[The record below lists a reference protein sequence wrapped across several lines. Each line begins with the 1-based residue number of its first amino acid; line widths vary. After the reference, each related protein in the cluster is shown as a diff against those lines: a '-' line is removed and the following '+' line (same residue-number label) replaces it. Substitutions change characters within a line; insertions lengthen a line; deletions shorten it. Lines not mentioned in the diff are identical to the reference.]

1 MEIAVQH
8 QRISRFIHYSQVLV
22 SLFWLSTCLLIYYHA
37 PSYQI
42 EKLYDC
48 RWHMSSLAISAG
60 FGLLFVSYSTSPL
73 VFAASVVASQY
84 SAVYSLLA
92 LIIYTVDTVLIL
104 YFPQYGVDYTGYVKL
119 ATAMIVLSFFGLGLS
134 LAHLYRLF
142 LICWQLQRPS
152 AFARDERILQF
163 VTGLQISL
171 ALFTTYVVA
180 ELTSIKTWFVRSY
193 VVSEFSCSLLSIT
206 LAFIQVLALRA
217 SNSWLLKAV
226 VVMNICQFFQELNMT
241 LSLFHTYFYVG
252 KLDSMMGVDGSLTQ
266 FRKIIFGFNLLDHI
280 SRMSLCVFV
289 TLNLSRNIFEKG
301 LSSRVEH
308 KVDSEMLTAEE
319 QLMKEKSK
327 ENRWLVK
334 FYQNS
339 NKSHI
344 YRLFAVFGGICAI
357 VFAHFV
363 VNSGYVFI
371 DAVYEALSVAAGL
384 SVIFSVFLLISIVIY
399 VARRLKIALVL
410 SAFCSLNLC
419 ITAILLIFAFIQD
432 IILATNMEFETS
444 DSNSSEITTLS
455 PHFTE
460 ISTTT
465 SKDSEDF
472 PTLESLR
479 AWLYLSDF
487 GLAIATMV
495 IASLTLRFAFR
506 QLLTV
511 KTLKSQLP
519 RVESAIKMLSHL
531 GTVGVAT
538 CVIELLL
545 LIQVRASTDQVYLNL
560 NGNVYDWLVMTG
572 QSILLCYIC
581 RHERYQALLLVLII
595 QVATMST
602 TSLELIAQQT
612 EVVQMYINSVF
623 RFYDLQKKSSTVSV
637 VPIRSSE
644 ESGIA
649 AALTT
654 TTISPTTNAIS
665 AGLFVAVLALHFLQ
679 ILQWILSVITLAL
692 SLFVFDNLAKDDNSP
707 ITHNTDTPPESDV
720 SRLEANPVVRRSP
733 SPTRVQSNSNG
744 TNKNCFSFENRVF
757 DENSVAEENGI
768 EVRKANENL

>member
-37 PSYQI
+37 PSYQV

-92 LIIYTVDTVLIL
+92 LIIYTVDTILIL

-152 AFARDERILQF
+152 AFVRDERILQF
-163 VTGLQISL
+163 VTGLQTSL

-217 SNSWLLKAV
+217 SNSWLIKAV
-226 VVMNICQFFQELNMT
+226 VVMNICQFFQELNIT

-252 KLDSMMGVDGSLTQ
+252 KLDSMMGLDGSLTQ
-266 FRKIIFGFNLLDHI
+266 FRKIIFALNLLDHI

-289 TLNLSRNIFEKG
+289 TLNLSRNVFDKG

-327 ENRWLVK
+327 ENRW
-334 FYQNS
+334 
-339 NKSHI
+339 
-344 YRLFAVFGGICAI
+344 LFAVFGGICAI

-444 DSNSSEITTLS
+444 DLNSSEITTLY
-455 PHFTE
+455 PDFTE

-465 SKDSEDF
+465 AKDSEDF

-506 QLLTV
+506 QLLSV
-511 KTLKSQLP
+511 KTLKSQSP

-538 CVIELLL
+538 CVFELLL

-581 RHERYQALLLVLII
+581 SHERYQALLLVLII

-602 TSLELIAQQT
+602 TSLELVAQQT

-623 RFYDLQKKSSTVSV
+623 RFYDLQKKPSAVSV

-644 ESGIA
+644 EPGFAS
-649 AALTT
+649 ALTT

-679 ILQWILSVITLAL
+679 ILQWILSIVTLAL
-692 SLFVFDNLAKDDNSP
+692 SLFVFDNLAKEDNSP
-707 ITHNTDTPPESDV
+707 ISHNADNPAESDV
-720 SRLEANPVVRRSP
+720 SRLETNMEVRRSP
-733 SPTRVQSNSNG
+733 SRTRAQPNSNG
-744 TNKNCFSFENRVF
+744 CFSFENRVF
-757 DENSVAEENGI
+757 DENSMAEENGI
-768 EVRKANENL
+768 EVRNENESL